1 MKDTTKMF
9 LCAVAGAVIFREI
22 YVHGYN
28 KGQDFVANRLKLM
41 INAYEAAKKDN
52 ENEEES

>member
-1 MKDTTKMF
+1 MKDTTKMV

-28 KGQDFVANRLKLM
+28 KGQDAVADRLKLM
-41 INAYEAAKKDN
+41 INAYESAKK
-52 ENEEES
+52 EIKEES

>member
-1 MKDTTKMF
+1 MKDATKMI

-28 KGQDFVANRLKLM
+28 KGQDAVADKLKLM
-41 INAYEAAKKDN
+41 INTYDAAKK
-52 ENEEES
+52 EFKEES

>member
-1 MKDTTKMF
+1 MKESTKMF

-28 KGQDFVANRLKLM
+28 KGQDAVANRLKL
-41 INAYEAAKKDN
+41 IIDAYESGKKVN
-52 ENEEES
+52 KEES

>member
-1 MKDTTKMF
+1 MKDTTKMI

-28 KGQDFVANRLKLM
+28 KGQDVVASRLKLM
-41 INAYEAAKKDN
+41 IDAYDSAKK
-52 ENEEES
+52 EIKGES